1 MARTP
6 RARADRESTP
16 DPVDV
21 AVGVRVRLLRKDRN
35 MSQAA
40 LGEAL
45 GVSFQQV
52 QKYERGANRISIS
65 TASRI
70 ARALGTTIPEL
81 VGEIDDPNHPI
92 GGVLEGYGEPGA
104 SELVAAFGRIRRGPL
119 RRAVIDLV
127 RSIGEADSLE
137 D

>member
-1 MARTP
+1 MPSPNADARDGP
-6 RARADRESTP
+6 H
-16 DPVDV
+16 PVDRYVGRRV
-21 AVGVRVRLLRKDRN
+21 AERRAGLGYNQSDLARV
-35 MSQAA
+35 
-40 LGEAL
+40 LGIT
-45 GVSFQQV
+45 FQQV

-81 VGEIDDPNHPI
+81 VGELDDPNHPI

-119 RRAVIDLV
+119 RRAVIGLV